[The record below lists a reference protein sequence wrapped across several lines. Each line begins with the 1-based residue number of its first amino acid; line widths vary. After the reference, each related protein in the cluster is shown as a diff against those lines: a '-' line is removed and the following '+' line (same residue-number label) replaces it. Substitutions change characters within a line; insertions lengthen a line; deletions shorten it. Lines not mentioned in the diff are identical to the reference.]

1 MNLEKLLAQKKT
13 TFLRRWF
20 DLIID
25 SYPHESAQMF
35 KREKNAFANPVGNNT
50 YQGLEGVYNEFLQG
64 FNPEK
69 ITPWLDK
76 IIRIR
81 AIQNFSPSQAI
92 TFVFQLKNLINEEL
106 HKEIQEGLVS
116 PEELAHFSARIDNL
130 ALLAFDIYVE
140 CREKIYEIRINEVHN
155 RTHRLLQRANLISE
169 STEQGS
175 ELGDGNSLKTTQEKR
190 YQ

>member
-13 TFLRRWF
+13 TFLRSWF
-20 DLIID
+20 ELVID
-25 SYPHESAQMF
+25 SYPRETAQMF
-35 KREKNAFANPVGNNT
+35 KREKNPFANPVGSNT
-50 YQGLEGVYNEFLQG
+50 FQGLEGIFDEFLQG

-69 ITPWLDK
+69 ITPPLDK

-92 TFVFQLKNLINEEL
+92 GFVFQLKHLINEQL
-106 HKEIQEGLVS
+106 QKEIQEGDVS
-116 PEELAHFSARIDNL
+116 PEEMAQFSTRIDNL

-140 CREKIYEIRINEVHN
+140 CREKIYQIRINEVHN
-155 RTHRLLQRANLISE
+155 RTHRLLQRANLICE
-169 STEQGS
+169 STEQDS
-175 ELGDGNSLKTTQEKR
+175 ELGDGNSLITKQETR